1 MIKNCR
7 KDFPV
12 LKRKINGVPLAYLD
26 NAATTQKPG
35 QVIEAVKDYYE
46 NCNSNVHRA
55 VHTLSAEATNL
66 YEKAHDITADFIK
79 AQNYEEV
86 CFTKNAT
93 ESLNLVAN
101 DSARKLR
108 KGDEIVLTQME
119 HHSNL
124 VPWFN
129 AAKLTGA
136 KIKYAEVGKDG
147 TLDLNQIEKLITR
160 KTKIVSCAHISN
172 VLGTINPVREIADMA
187 HRKNALMVL
196 DAAQS
201 VPHLPMDVKELDVDF
216 MAFSGH
222 KMLGPMGIGVLYG
235 KAEILKNTN
244 PFNFGGDMIKEVTLR
259 HARWNDLPWKFEAGT
274 PNVAGAAGLAA
285 AINYLR
291 KMGMSNVRDH
301 GAKLTRHAVKKLG
314 SLEKVEIYGPKTSR
328 GSVVSFNVEGVH
340 PHDVSSILDA
350 QGIAVRGGHHCAMP
364 LMKVLGVQGSAR
376 ASFYLYNTL
385 REVDRLVSAVEKV
398 KKIMK
403 V

>member
-1 MIKNCR
+1 M
-7 KDFPV
+7 
-12 LKRKINGVPLAYLD
+12 LKRKINGMPLAYLD
-26 NAATTQKPG
+26 NAATTQKPK
-35 QVIEAVKDYYE
+35 QVISALKEYYE

-55 VHTLSAEATNL
+55 VHTLSAEATSL
-66 YEKAHDITADFIK
+66 YEEAHEITADFIN
-79 AQNYEEV
+79 AHSYEEV
-86 CFTKNAT
+86 CFTKNTT
-93 ESLNLVAN
+93 EALNLVAN
-101 DSARKLR
+101 DSARKLK

-136 KIKYAEVGKDG
+136 KIKYAEVTRNG

-160 KTKIVSCAHISN
+160 KTRIVSCTHISN

-187 HRKNALMVL
+187 HRKNALMIL

-201 VPHLPMDVKELDVDF
+201 VPHLPVDVRKLDADF

-235 KAEILKNTN
+235 KAEVLKKTN
-244 PFNFGGDMIKEVTLR
+244 PFNFGGDMIKEVTLK
-259 HARWNDLPWKFEAGT
+259 HASWNDLPWKFEAGT
-274 PNVAGAAGLAA
+274 PNVAGAAGLTA
-285 AINYLR
+285 AINYL
-291 KMGMSNVRDH
+291 KKTGMDSIREH
-301 GAKLTRHAVKKLG
+301 GSKLTRHAMKKLE
-314 SLEKVEIYGPKTSR
+314 SLEKVEVYGPKSSR
-328 GSVVSFNVEGVH
+328 GSAVSFNVEGIH

-364 LMKVLGVQGSAR
+364 LMKTLGLQGSAR

-385 REVDRLVSAVEKV
+385 REIDRLVSAVEKV